1 VPGYQEVLIISAIV
15 LGVIFLPRVMAP
27 RKPPPRLIRS
37 KKKLSGTWRAALALS
52 VAYPLIAAAVLQP
65 WHANLML
72 YLYVGLGPVLA
83 VWLLYWVV
91 QGFRRR

>member
-1 VPGYQEVLIISAIV
+1 MPGYQEVLIISAII

-37 KKKLSGTWRAALALS
+37 KKKLSGTLRAALALS
-52 VAYPLIAAAVLQP
+52 VVYPLIAAAVLQP

-72 YLYVGLGPVLA
+72 YLYVGPGPVLA